1 MEGRKKYTLEQAQT
15 EASRLQEKIK
25 SGEAKNFDEAELLV
39 EAEEL
44 IKNPEATMRSFVN
57 SKLSDLQ
64 LVEGWE
70 GGLQIHL
77 KNRLAGKPDN
87 RYLFALSQFA
97 RGDNKEKV
105 KIVTAAYLYELE
117 HRNEMPKIPYYNP
130 KVLFRFALNF
140 AKTRDD
146 LLGIAM
152 KKYLDSISLEE
163 IYENFR
169 GADNVTPDDLPRLAE
184 EALKRLPREEESS
197 KKILNDAKTDLF
209 RTASNVKVKLLRAES
224 FFMSIGSNYYRYK
237 FNFTRFTPEVLNYLL
252 TNVKEE
258 NPAIFNE
265 VIKRIDEELL
275 RISQKDIPL
284 DEKEFEKK
292 LEATPYNERDY
303 LRENY
308 QKLVAFRRIIQSVP
322 VLRMAY
328 NEIIRKRQLEA
339 AEKARA
345 EEERQRQL
353 ELEREQRRL
362 RDEENKRKLAEE
374 QDKIYQEE
382 LARRRE
388 QANMEC
394 DRFLS
399 ELPQFNVDSSLLGEQ
414 IISRVQSIEIGKLGD
429 LWNPD
434 DWEIIRKSDGTP
446 PTNLSSLAHRKSY
459 FLWNQNVDYKKIV
472 VLRDAW
478 GKIEAELRA
487 SIKDVLIK
495 NKENIYTAINS
506 RLSFTAENPTLNDYD
521 EYLRTLKDVV
531 ENTKRSAES
540 AEEDERQFLQ
550 GIVDI
555 AERKMIETLP
565 IYEKMKAEIEE
576 GERREAMMSAQEEYL
591 RDQIERQI
599 DYLKKIYSIGTSL
612 ELEYVESRASQEA
625 GNVVGSVS
633 LSYGLRLKQSLK
645 LEMGLELDTNDNL
658 TLEMGEDLES
668 VKKRMAMV
676 NWIAP
681 HEIAHL
687 VDIASN
693 IHSRFF
699 TEENLAS
706 METVVNNWSGNNQD
720 LAKKMMLSIVNEI
733 IIDAIGYRM
742 LKEYGSA
749 NPFDQTEAERIEAA
763 LRGYIAM
770 MDVLENILRT
780 HTEDEE
786 MKSRYSAI
794 LLRMI
799 AVGEIITEEAR
810 TNKVDEKLIKD
821 TEREMEKLKA
831 VFDNFNSETRFINE
845 GQIRDIIEMCKGYFR
860 KAEQVPPNKYQL

>member
-1 MEGRKKYTLEQAQT
+1 MKSRKKYTLEQART

-25 SGEAKNFDEAELLV
+25 SGEAKNFDEAELQV
-39 EAEEL
+39 GAEDL
-44 IKNPEATMRSFVN
+44 IKNPEATIHDFIN

-70 GGLQIHL
+70 GRLQIHL
-77 KNRLAGKPDN
+77 KNRLAGKPDK

-97 RGDNKEKV
+97 HGDDKEEI

-117 HRNEMPKIPYYNP
+117 HRNEIPKIPYYNP
-130 KVLFRFALNF
+130 TVLFRLALNF

-163 IYENFR
+163 IYKNFKGAENI
-169 GADNVTPDDLPRLAE
+169 TPDDLPRLAE
-184 EALKRLPREEESS
+184 EALKRLSREEEAS
-197 KKILNDAKTDLF
+197 KKVLNDAKIDLF
-209 RTASNVKVKLLRAES
+209 RPAVNAKAKRLRAES
-224 FFMSIGSNYYRYK
+224 FFMPVGNYK
-237 FNFTRFTPEVLNYLL
+237 FNFDRFTPEVLNYLI

-258 NPAIFNE
+258 NPSIFNE
-265 VIKRIDEELL
+265 VINRIDEELS
-275 RISQKDIPL
+275 RISQKNIPL

-292 LEATPYNERDY
+292 LEATPSYNERDY
-303 LRENY
+303 LRKDY

-322 VLRMAY
+322 VLSMAY

-345 EEERQRQL
+345 EEKRQRQL
-353 ELEREQRRL
+353 KLEREQRRL

-374 QDKIYQEE
+374 RDKIYREE
-382 LARRRE
+382 LTRRRKR
-388 QANMEC
+388 ANMEC

-399 ELPQFNVDSSLLGEQ
+399 ELPQFNVDSSILGEQ
-414 IISRVQSIEIGKLGD
+414 IISRVQSVEIGKLD
-429 LWNPD
+429 ELWNPNN
-434 DWEIIRKSDGTP
+434 WEILRKSEGTV
-446 PTNLSSLAHRKSY
+446 PTNLSSLARESH
-459 FLWNQNVDYKKIV
+459 FLLWNQDIDYEKRMA
-472 VLRDAW
+472 LRDAW
-478 GKIEAELRA
+478 EKIEAKLRA
-487 SIKDVLIK
+487 LIKEALIK
-495 NKENIYTAINS
+495 NKENIYAAINS

-540 AEEDERQFLQ
+540 AEEEDKRQFLQ

-565 IYEKMKAEIEE
+565 IYEKMKAEIKEIE
-576 GERREAMMSAQEEYL
+576 KREAMILAQEEYL

-599 DYLKKIYSIGTSL
+599 DYLKEIYSIGTGL

-625 GNVVGSVS
+625 GNVIGSVS

-645 LEMGLELDTNDNL
+645 LEMGLELDAEHDNL
-658 TLEMGEDLES
+658 TLEMGDDLES
-668 VKKRMAMV
+668 VKKRVAMV
-676 NWIAP
+676 NWVAP

-699 TEENLAS
+699 TEENLAP

-720 LAKKMMLSIVNEI
+720 LAKEMMLSIIKEI

-749 NPFDQTEAERIEAA
+749 NPFDQTETERIGAA

-780 HTEDEE
+780 HAEDEE

>member
-1 MEGRKKYTLEQAQT
+1 MENRKRYTLEQAQT
-15 EASRLQEKIK
+15 EASRLQEKIQR
-25 SGEAKNFDEAELLV
+25 GEAKNFDEAELLV

-44 IKNPEATMRSFVN
+44 IKNPEATMRGFVN

-64 LVEGWE
+64 SVEGWE
-70 GGLQIHL
+70 GRLQIHL
-77 KNRLAGKPDN
+77 KNRLAGKPDK

-97 RGDNKEKV
+97 RGDNKEEV

-130 KVLFRFALNF
+130 TVLFRFALNF

-146 LLGIAM
+146 LLGAAM

-163 IYENFR
+163 IYKNFKGAENI
-169 GADNVTPDDLPRLAE
+169 TPDDLPRLAE
-184 EALKRLPREEESS
+184 EALKRLSREEESS
-197 KKILNDAKTDLF
+197 KKVLNDAKIDLF
-209 RTASNVKVKLLRAES
+209 RPAVNVKAKRLRAES
-224 FFMSIGSNYYRYK
+224 FFMPVGNYN
-237 FNFTRFTPEVLNYLL
+237 FNFDRFTPEVLNYLL

-265 VIKRIDEELL
+265 VINRIDEELS
-275 RISQKDIPL
+275 RISQRNIPL
-284 DEKEFEKK
+284 DEKEFEKR
-292 LEATPYNERDY
+292 LEATPYNERNY
-303 LRENY
+303 LREDY

-345 EEERQRQL
+345 EKERQRQL
-353 ELEREQRRL
+353 GLEREQRRL
-362 RDEENKRKLAEE
+362 RDEKNKRELAEE
-374 QDKIYQEE
+374 RDKIYREE
-382 LARRRE
+382 LARRRKR
-388 QANMEC
+388 ANMEC

-399 ELPQFNVDSSLLGEQ
+399 ELPQFNVDSSILGEQ
-414 IISRVQSIEIGKLGD
+414 IIFRVQSVEIGKLD
-429 LWNPD
+429 ELWNPD
-434 DWEIIRKSDGTP
+434 DWEILRKSEGTV
-446 PTNLSSLAHRKSY
+446 PTNLSSLARESY
-459 FLWNQNVDYKKIV
+459 FLLRNQDIDYEKRMA
-472 VLRDAW
+472 LHDDW
-478 GKIEAELRA
+478 EKIEAKLRA
-487 SIKDVLIK
+487 SIKEALIK
-495 NKENIYTAINS
+495 NKENIYAAINS

-531 ENTKRSAES
+531 ENTKRSAEF
-540 AEEDERQFLQ
+540 AEEEDKRQFLQ

-565 IYEKMKAEIEE
+565 IYEKMKAEIKEIE
-576 GERREAMMSAQEEYL
+576 KRGAMMLAQEEYL

-599 DYLKKIYSIGTSL
+599 DYLKKIYSIGTGL
-612 ELEYVESRASQEA
+612 GLEYVESRASQVS

-633 LSYGLRLKQSLK
+633 LGHSLRITQSLK
-645 LEMGLELDTNDNL
+645 LEMGLELDAEHDNL
-658 TLEMGEDLES
+658 TLEMGDDLES
-668 VKKRMAMV
+668 IKKRMAMV
-676 NWIAP
+676 NWVAP

-693 IHSRFF
+693 VHRRLF
-699 TEENLAS
+699 TEENLAP

-720 LAKKMMLSIVNEI
+720 LAKEMMLSIIKEI

-749 NPFDQTEAERIEAA
+749 NPFDQTEAERIGAA

-780 HTEDEE
+780 HAEDEE

-810 TNKVDEKLIKD
+810 TNKVDKKLIKD
-821 TEREMEKLKA
+821 AEREMEKLKA